1 MKALVMS
8 AFLFLFSCSKKS
20 DPHSFNHSDY
30 IHRQMLDQNQRRI
43 QDNLHQSVPSN
54 FSPPVISQP
63 VFQPAVI
70 PRTIP
75 APNIGD
81 YR

>member
-1 MKALVMS
+1 MKALFLLV
-8 AFLFLFSCSKKS
+8 FLFIFSCSKRS
-20 DPHSFNHSDY
+20 DPHSFNHAEH
-30 IHRQMLDQNQRRI
+30 IHQQMLEENQRRTMENI
-43 QDNLHQSVPSN
+43 HNPVPSN